1 MSLGADYRAVQVM
14 LRSFGLEPCFTPGNG
29 EGNQVT
35 LGKEEIS
42 GVNLATFYVFDKES
56 DGTSPMLQ
64 LSAMAATGA
73 TAAEVDAIIAEG
85 RRQSPAAQRLL
96 WCHELK

>member
-56 DGTSPMLQ
+56 DGTSQCYNCRPWLPRVPP
-64 LSAMAATGA
+64 LRRSTPSSPK
-73 TAAEVDAIIAEG
+73 DADN
-85 RRQSPAAQRLL
+85 LL
-96 WCHELK
+96 PRNVCFGVTS